1 MECHG
6 AFLALILFGFIRKPE
21 LIEGDLSTA
30 YYNKYLFRNY
40 LLCFINYRVIIVCQ
54 IILSKRQ
61 YQV

>member
-21 LIEGDLSTA
+21 LTENDLSTA

-40 LLCFINYRVIIVCQ
+40 LLCFIIIELLLYV
-54 IILSKRQ
+54 R
-61 YQV
+61 